1 MLLPRSDFTSV
12 DTQKKILDLLNNET
26 VHVVLSDMA
35 PNASGIKSIDQEQI
49 KKLVL
54 SAFTLA
60 RVVLKNNGTFL
71 FKIWSGSDEQKLVVM
86 LSQHFKQVKTVKPA
100 ASRDDS
106 AEVFVL
112 CRNFIRPA
120 KLN

>member
-86 LSQHFKQVKTVKPA
+86 LSQHFRQVKTVKPA

-112 CRNFIRPA
+112 CRNFIRPP